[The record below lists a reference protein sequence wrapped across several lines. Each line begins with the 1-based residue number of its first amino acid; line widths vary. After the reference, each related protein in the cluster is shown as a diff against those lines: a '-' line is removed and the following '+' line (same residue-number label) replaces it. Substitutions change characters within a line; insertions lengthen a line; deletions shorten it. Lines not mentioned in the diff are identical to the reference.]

1 VLLNRYCPWFYST
14 APVFTARTTHRS
26 CVQCG
31 ECGTDTIL
39 PLQHPQ
45 QTPASESLSFT
56 LSNIQIQ
63 CFTLPGNRCREP
75 HVRLLEP
82 SSAAPLPP
90 HVSAPVL
97 LRSSFSEWRDISV
110 AFLPCGTVTRSRQ
123 GGGFE
128 GKLGGQ
134 L

>member
-63 CFTLPGNRCREP
+63 RFTLPGNRCREP

-90 HVSAPVL
+90 PMFQHPFFFARLSP
-97 LRSSFSEWRDISV
+97 SGGTCPWRFCPAV
-110 AFLPCGTVTRSRQ
+110 Q
-123 GGGFE
+123 
-128 GKLGGQ
+128 
-134 L
+134 